1 MKKEIMYNDYKITVM
16 VSCQV
21 TILDTLVGLE
31 VDDSIVCNDTL
42 NSFALS
48 LIKQAKDFIDDE

>member
-1 MKKEIMYNDYKITVM
+1 MKKEIMYNDYKITVN

-31 VDDSIVCNDTL
+31 LDDAIVCNDTL

-48 LIKQAKDFIDDE
+48 LIKQAKVFIDDN

>member
-1 MKKEIMYNDYKITVM
+1 MKKEIMYNDYKITVN

-31 VDDSIVCNDTL
+31 LDDAIVYKL
-42 NSFALS
+42 RFL
-48 LIKQAKDFIDDE
+48 